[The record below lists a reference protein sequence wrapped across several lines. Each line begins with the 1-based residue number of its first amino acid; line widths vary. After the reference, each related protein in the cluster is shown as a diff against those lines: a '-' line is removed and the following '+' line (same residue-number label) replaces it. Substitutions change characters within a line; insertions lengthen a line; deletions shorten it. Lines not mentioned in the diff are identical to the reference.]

1 MNWVSIFCTIYCRN
15 RVVYCSELLL
25 YSILGQILCKLGHS
39 ASFLQSLVPPLITC
53 PNQSLV
59 VQIVRKVCVFTG
71 LELNFSMLEAALMAG
86 LIKRNPLREWIH
98 SVLWRSMN
106 ASMHLTCV
114 SQQKGCVLLL
124 QSVMCRSLGIERPSE
139 VSVCAR
145 PRLILCFVYL
155 LAV

>member
-1 MNWVSIFCTIYCRN
+1 MC
-15 RVVYCSELLL
+15 
-25 YSILGQILCKLGHS
+25 G
-39 ASFLQSLVPPLITC
+39 
-53 PNQSLV
+53 
-59 VQIVRKVCVFTG
+59 TG
-71 LELNFSMLEAALMAG
+71 LELNFSMLEAALMEG
-86 LIKRNPLREWIH
+86 LIKRNSLREWIH

-106 ASMHLTCV
+106 ASMHLV

-124 QSVMCRSLGIERPSE
+124 QSVMSRSLGIERPSE